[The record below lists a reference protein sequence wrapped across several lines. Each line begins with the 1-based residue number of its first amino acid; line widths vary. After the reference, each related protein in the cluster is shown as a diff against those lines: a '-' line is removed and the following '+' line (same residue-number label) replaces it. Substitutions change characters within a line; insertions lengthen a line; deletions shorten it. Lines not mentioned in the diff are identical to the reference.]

1 LTVLSELGILTRRS
15 PTTKIVLGL
24 IGLIIFGY
32 LYSIIPRP
40 ELYPEIILGIS
51 IALFLSSFLIII
63 KQYERGVILRW
74 GRFIRQ
80 VPEGL
85 RFRIPYIEGVYVVDT
100 REKVRIF
107 KSEKM
112 LTKDNVPVSIDS
124 ILRYKVNPEKASDA
138 VLNVEDFDAIIIQVS
153 QTALRDNIGSSEL
166 QDCISNRKAI
176 NTSIKEAIKEETE
189 QWGIEVTGV
198 EIRNVNIPEQLEHAM
213 SMKAQ
218 AEREKDARTI
228 YADSEKIVA
237 KVFEE
242 ASNLYKNKPIAYAL
256 RQSNLLYESIKAK
269 ENTIIMVPSESLN
282 HMGYGNIAMI
292 AAYLENLEKK
302 AKLSP
307 DKKQQF

>member
-1 LTVLSELGILTRRS
+1 MVELSELGILTRRS
-15 PTTKIVLGL
+15 PTIKIALGF
-24 IGLIIFGY
+24 IALIIFGY
-32 LYSIIPRP
+32 LYSINQQP
-40 ELYPEIILGIS
+40 ELFSEIILIIS
-51 IALFLSSFLIII
+51 VALFLSSFLIII
-63 KQYERGVILRW
+63 KQYERGVILHW
-74 GRFIRQ
+74 GRFSRQ
-80 VPEGL
+80 VSEGL
-85 RFRIPYIEGVYVVDT
+85 RFRIPYIEGAYVVDT
-100 REKVRIF
+100 REKVRMF

-176 NTSIKEAIKEETE
+176 NTSIKAAIKEEIE
-189 QWGIEVTGV
+189 HWGIEVTGV

-218 AEREKDARTI
+218 AEREKDARVI

-242 ASNLYKNKPIAYAL
+242 ASELYKNKPIAYAL

-282 HMGYGNIAMI
+282 HMGYGNVAMI

-302 AKLSP
+302 GRLSS
-307 DKKQQF
+307 DKK